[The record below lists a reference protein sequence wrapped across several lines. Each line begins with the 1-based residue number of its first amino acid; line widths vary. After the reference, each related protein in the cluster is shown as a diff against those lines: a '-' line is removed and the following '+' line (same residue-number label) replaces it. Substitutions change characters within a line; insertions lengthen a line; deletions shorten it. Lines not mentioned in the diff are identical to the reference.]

1 MLQKLFYKEPK
12 SMKTRLFCIGL
23 LTLIVGG
30 IRPVIAQSDTPR
42 HRAESLAVL
51 RSIKN
56 NLREFYFDKSLRG
69 IDVEAKIEA
78 ASKRI
83 KTLTYN
89 WEMYRVLAQFL
100 LDFDDSHTAFALP
113 PRADHFTYGFDVQM
127 IGNECLVTS
136 VASGSDAE
144 KKGLQTGDRIDN
156 IGKFVPNRNDLWK
169 IMYVLYKLS
178 PNKEIGLKISKP
190 DGTTRVLLIE
200 AATRSKKEFSE
211 ETKRRK
217 AAGEFKPVVCH
228 PVSQAVV
235 ACKLRTFSVDQ
246 GVILKMMKEAAK
258 YKKLILDLRGNP
270 GGYVSTELFMVGAF
284 FERDV
289 KVADEV
295 TRKKTEARVAKGW
308 RADAFTGELAIML
321 DSDSASAAEVFARVI
336 QLEKRGKVFGDV
348 SSGSVMTSI
357 FVPISSNSDQ
367 FTTVIGGQ
375 FGMSVTVA
383 DVLMPDGSRLEKRGV
398 IPDVPV
404 IPTQDSLAQGLDP
417 VLALTATA
425 MGSPLTPEAAGKFH
439 FIRERSQSKVEAES
453 DDPK

>member
-1 MLQKLFYKEPK
+1 
-12 SMKTRLFCIGL
+12 
-23 LTLIVGG
+23 
-30 IRPVIAQSDTPR
+30 
-42 HRAESLAVL
+42 
-51 RSIKN
+51 
-56 NLREFYFDKSLRG
+56 
-69 IDVEAKIEA
+69 
-78 ASKRI
+78 
-83 KTLTYN
+83 
-89 WEMYRVLAQFL
+89 
-100 LDFDDSHTAFALP
+100 
-113 PRADHFTYGFDVQM
+113 
-127 IGNECLVTS
+127 
-136 VASGSDAE
+136 
-144 KKGLQTGDRIDN
+144 
-156 IGKFVPNRNDLWK
+156 
-169 IMYVLYKLS
+169 
-178 PNKEIGLKISKP
+178 
-190 DGTTRVLLIE
+190 
-200 AATRSKKEFSE
+200 
-211 ETKRRK
+211 
-217 AAGEFKPVVCH
+217 
-228 PVSQAVV
+228 
-235 ACKLRTFSVDQ
+235 
-246 GVILKMMKEAAK
+246 MMKEAAK

-295 TRKKTEARVAKGW
+295 TRKTTEARVAKGW